1 MANPSD
7 VNVGRHFKFI
17 LITITLMTLLFFGM
31 HYKSVFFPPDNVT
44 SEVKAFI
51 EACSFAWKMGFGA
64 ILGLLG
70 GKRLN

>member
-1 MANPSD
+1 
-7 VNVGRHFKFI
+7 
-17 LITITLMTLLFFGM
+17 MTLLFFGM